1 MLGNECNDIYEE
13 RERERAHETVG
24 RYLRDKYIIYRD
36 TRYLVLVVTI
46 SNIYY

>member
-1 MLGNECNDIYEE
+1 MNVMISMKRECTI
-13 RERERAHETVG
+13 AHETVG

-46 SNIYY
+46 SR